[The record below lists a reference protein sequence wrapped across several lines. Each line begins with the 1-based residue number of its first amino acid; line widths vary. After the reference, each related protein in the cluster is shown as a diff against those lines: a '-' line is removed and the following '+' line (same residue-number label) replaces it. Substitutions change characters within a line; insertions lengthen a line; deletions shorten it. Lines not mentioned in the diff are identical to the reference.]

1 MPPRKNKPT
10 PKGPGSVRARKAVEG
25 MLEGKSLRKASLEAG
40 FSKYYCN
47 SKLYNGATG
56 EWIKKEVARRQK
68 QAMERSNIHTDAITG
83 SLVEIMQ
90 ASPADILPEHPLLI
104 RARQNGVDH
113 LIKKFTTTPIKCGVK
128 KRKLKDGTIV
138 EEPIIRDKVELE
150 MYSRLDAIAQ
160 LRDNFG
166 MKQEPRANTF
176 EETRRMEVEK
186 EIDKI
191 MAAEECDRPT
201 AAKMLREALGND
213 SPLIPTVNKYVN

>member
-1 MPPRKNKPT
+1 MPPRKKT
-10 PKGPGSVRARKAVEG
+10 PGKGPGSVRAKKAAQIMFE
-25 MLEGKSLRKASLEAG
+25 EGKSMRQAAKDAG
-40 FSKYYCN
+40 YPESYCN
-47 SKLYNGATG
+47 SRLYSGTTG
-56 EWIKKEVARRQK
+56 EWIKAEVARRQK
-68 QAMERSNIHTDAITG
+68 RAMERSGIHTDAIVG

-90 ASPADILPEHPLLI
+90 ASPADILPEHPMLI

-113 LIKKFTTTPIKCGVK
+113 LIKKFTSTPMKCGVK
-128 KRKLKDGTIV
+128 KRKLKDGTVV

-166 MKQEPRANTF
+166 MKQEPRANTY

-191 MAAEECDRPT
+191 AESEGCDRPT
-201 AAKMLREALGND
+201 AAKMLREALGSD